1 MPTYEYQ
8 CESCGHH
15 FEKRQSMSDEPL
27 KTCPK
32 CGQPVRRLIGAGAGL
47 IFKGSGFHATDYRRS
62 GRSSCSLEQT
72 GSTCCGRSSRC
83 DSPACKTG
91 Y

>member
-32 CGQPVRRLIGAGAGL
+32 CGQPVRRLIGAGVGL
-47 IFKGSGFHATDYRRS
+47 IVKGGGSHSAKSIGE
-62 GRSSCSLEQT
+62 SCP
-72 GSTCCGRSSRC
+72 TCCSNGTC
-83 DSPACKTG
+83 G
-91 Y
+91 LN